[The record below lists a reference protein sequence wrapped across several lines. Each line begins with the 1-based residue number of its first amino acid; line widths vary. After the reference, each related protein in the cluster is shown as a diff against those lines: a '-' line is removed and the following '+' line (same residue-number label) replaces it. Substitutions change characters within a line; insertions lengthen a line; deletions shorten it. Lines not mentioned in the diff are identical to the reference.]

1 MINRAR
7 IPAAVFL
14 LLFISVGGYYVYQNS
29 GNVQGDDT
37 VDACNSYAFKLYG
50 LYGESG
56 ENVIFSPYSIST
68 CMSMVY
74 EGACGETAKEMQHVF
89 GWVKTDTRRL
99 SSNRYLY
106 DRLNDPK
113 SECEVSNANALWVQD
128 GFPFEEDY
136 IGVVE
141 EGYGGDATAVN
152 FARSVETREVINTWV
167 ENRTKGKIQDLLSRE
182 MIHADVRFVL
192 TNAVYFKGDWV
203 NEFNP
208 ARTREAPF
216 YLIDGSSV
224 TAEMMYIKDT
234 SFNYTETADVQVV
247 ELPYKGG
254 RYSMVI
260 VLPKENNLDEVEKG
274 VTVEN
279 YFRWL
284 SAMNEEE
291 LVLSVPKY
299 KLENKYDMK
308 EDLIEM
314 GMPLA
319 FTPEADL
326 TKLSSVQGLF
336 IENVVHQA
344 YVEVNE
350 KGTEAGA
357 ATGASGTLS
366 IPKGVRFIVDHPF
379 LFTIMDRETG
389 LILFLGRVMDPSQNQ
404 QNGSEG

>member
-1 MINRAR
+1 MINRVR

-167 ENRTKGKIQDLLSRE
+167 ENRTKGKIQDLLPRE

-260 VLPKENNLDEVEKG
+260 VLPKENNLDEVEKD

-291 LVLSVPKY
+291 LVISVPKY

>member
-1 MINRAR
+1 MIRRVR
-7 IPAAVFL
+7 IPAAAFL
-14 LLFISVGGYYVYQNS
+14 LLVISVGGYYLYQNS
-29 GNVQGDDT
+29 RNGLGNET

-50 LYGESG
+50 LYDESG
-56 ENVIFSPYSIST
+56 ENVCFSPYSIST

-74 EGACGETAKEMQHVF
+74 EGARGETAEEMQQVF
-89 GWVKTDTRRL
+89 GWDKIDAHRL
-99 SSNRYLY
+99 SSNRFIY
-106 DRLNDPK
+106 DRLNDPR
-113 SECEVSNANALWVQD
+113 SDCEFSTANALWVQD

-136 IGVVE
+136 IRVIM
-141 EGYGGDATAVN
+141 EGYGGDATVVD
-152 FARSVETREVINTWV
+152 FTRSVETREAINAWV
-167 ENRTKGKIQDLLSRE
+167 ENRTKGRIQDLLPRE

-192 TNAVYFKGDWV
+192 TNAVYFKGDWM

-254 RYSMVI
+254 RYSMVF
-260 VLPKENNLDEVEKG
+260 VLPKENNLDEVEKD

-279 YFRWL
+279 YYRWL
-284 SAMNEEE
+284 SVMKEEE

-319 FTPEADL
+319 FTSEADL
-326 TKLSSVQGLF
+326 TKMSPEEGLY
-336 IENVVHQA
+336 IEYVVHQA

-389 LILFLGRVMDPSQNQ
+389 LILFLGRVMALCHP
-404 QNGSEG
+404 

>member
-1 MINRAR
+1 M
-7 IPAAVFL
+7 
-14 LLFISVGGYYVYQNS
+14 
-29 GNVQGDDT
+29 
-37 VDACNSYAFKLYG
+37 
-50 LYGESG
+50 
-56 ENVIFSPYSIST
+56 
-68 CMSMVY
+68 
-74 EGACGETAKEMQHVF
+74 
-89 GWVKTDTRRL
+89 
-99 SSNRYLY
+99 
-106 DRLNDPK
+106 
-113 SECEVSNANALWVQD
+113 
-128 GFPFEEDY
+128 
-136 IGVVE
+136 
-141 EGYGGDATAVN
+141 EGYGGDATVVD
-152 FARSVETREVINTWV
+152 FTRSVETREAINAWV
-167 ENRTKGKIQDLLSRE
+167 ENRTKGRIQDLLPRE

-192 TNAVYFKGDWV
+192 TNAVYFKGDWM

-254 RYSMVI
+254 RYSMVF
-260 VLPKENNLDEVEKG
+260 VLPKENNLDEVEKD

-279 YFRWL
+279 YYRWL
-284 SAMNEEE
+284 SVMKEEE

-319 FTPEADL
+319 FTKEDLIEMGMPLAFTSEADL
-326 TKLSSVQGLF
+326 IKMSPEEGLY
-336 IENVVHQA
+336 IEYVVHQA

-389 LILFLGRVMDPSQNQ
+389 LILFMGRVMDPS
-404 QNGSEG
+404 

>member
-1 MINRAR
+1 MIRRVR
-7 IPAAVFL
+7 IPAAAFL
-14 LLFISVGGYYVYQNS
+14 LLVISVGGYYLYQNS
-29 GNVQGDDT
+29 RNVLRDQT
-37 VDACNSYAFKLYG
+37 IDACNSYAFKLYG
-50 LYGESG
+50 LYDEGG
-56 ENVIFSPYSIST
+56 ENVCFSPYSIST

-74 EGACGETAKEMQHVF
+74 EGARGETAKEMQHVF
-89 GWVKTDTRRL
+89 GWEKNDTHRL
-99 SSNRYLY
+99 SANVFLY

-113 SECEVSNANALWVQD
+113 SECEIYTANAIWIQD
-128 GFPFEEDY
+128 RFPFEEDY

-141 EGYGGDATAVN
+141 EGYGGEVTTVDFT
-152 FARSVETREVINTWV
+152 RSVETREVINTWV
-167 ENRTKGKIQDLLSRE
+167 ENRTKGKIQDLLPRE

-192 TNAVYFKGDWV
+192 TNAVYFKGDWM

-216 YLIDGSSV
+216 YLTDGSSV

-254 RYSMVI
+254 RYSMVL
-260 VLPKENNLDEVEKG
+260 VLPKENNLDEVEKD

-279 YFRWL
+279 YYHWL
-284 SAMNEEE
+284 SVMKEEE

-319 FTPEADL
+319 FTQEADL
-326 TKLSSVQGLF
+326 TKISPIKGLF

-357 ATGASGTLS
+357 ATGASGILS

-379 LFTIMDRETG
+379 LVTIMDPDTG
-389 LILFLGRVMDPSQNQ
+389 LILFMGRVMDPS
-404 QNGSEG
+404 

>member
-1 MINRAR
+1 MIKRVR

-14 LLFISVGGYYVYQNS
+14 ILVTGAAGLYVYQNS
-29 GNVQGDDT
+29 RDMPGDET
-37 VDACNSYAFKLYG
+37 VDACNSYAFRLYDLYG
-50 LYGESG
+50 VGG
-56 ENVIFSPYSIST
+56 ENVFFSPYSIST

-74 EGACGETAKEMQHVF
+74 EGARGETAEEMQQVF
-89 GWVKTDTRRL
+89 GWDKVDARRF
-99 SSNRYLY
+99 SSNRFIY
-106 DRLNDPK
+106 DRLNDPDGT
-113 SECEVSNANALWVQD
+113 CEICTANALWVQD
-128 GFPFEEDY
+128 GFPFEGDY
-136 IGVVE
+136 IGVIT
-141 EGYGGDATAVN
+141 EGYGGEATVVD
-152 FARSVETREVINTWV
+152 FARSVETREAINAWV
-167 ENRTKGKIQDLLSRE
+167 ENRTKGRIQDLLPQD
-182 MIHADVRFVL
+182 MIHGDVKFVL

-208 ARTREAPF
+208 AQTREAPF
-216 YLIDGSSV
+216 YLIDGGSV

-260 VLPKENNLDEVEKG
+260 VLPKENNLNEVEKD

-291 LVLSVPKY
+291 LVISVPKY

-357 ATGASGTLS
+357 ATGASGTYS

-389 LILFLGRVMDPSQNQ
+389 LILFLGRVMDPS
-404 QNGSEG
+404 

>member
-1 MINRAR
+1 MIRRVR
-7 IPAAVFL
+7 IPAAAFL
-14 LLFISVGGYYVYQNS
+14 LLVISVGGYYLYQNS
-29 GNVQGDDT
+29 RNVLRDQT
-37 VDACNSYAFKLYG
+37 IDACNSFAFKLYG
-50 LYGESG
+50 LYDEGG
-56 ENVIFSPYSIST
+56 GNVCFSPYSIST

-74 EGACGETAKEMQHVF
+74 EGARGETAKEMQHVF
-89 GWVKTDTRRL
+89 GWEKNDTHRL
-99 SSNRYLY
+99 SANVFLY

-113 SECEVSNANALWVQD
+113 SECEIYTANAIWIQD
-128 GFPFEEDY
+128 RFPFEEDY

-141 EGYGGDATAVN
+141 EGYGGEVTTVDFT
-152 FARSVETREVINTWV
+152 RSVETREVINTWV
-167 ENRTKGKIQDLLSRE
+167 ENRTKGKIQDLLPRE
-182 MIHADVRFVL
+182 MIHAEVRFVL

-216 YLIDGSSV
+216 YLTDGSSV
-224 TAEMMYIKDT
+224 TAEMMHIKDT

-254 RYSMVI
+254 DYSMVI
-260 VLPKENNLDEVEKG
+260 VLPKENNLDEVEKRM
-274 VTVEN
+274 TADS

-284 SAMNEEE
+284 SVMKEQE

-366 IPKGVRFIVDHPF
+366 IPKGVRLIVDHPF

-404 QNGSEG
+404 QNGAEG

>member
-1 MINRAR
+1 MINRVR

-29 GNVQGDDT
+29 RNVQGDDT

-89 GWVKTDTRRL
+89 GWEKNDTYRL
-99 SSNRYLY
+99 SANKYLY

-113 SECEVSNANALWVQD
+113 SVCETYQANALWVQD

-141 EGYGGDATAVN
+141 EGYGGEVTTVD

-167 ENRTKGKIQDLLSRE
+167 ENRTKGKIQDLLSRK

-216 YLIDGSSV
+216 YLIDGGSV

-260 VLPKENNLDEVEKG
+260 VLPKENNLDEVEKD

-291 LVLSVPKY
+291 LVSR
-299 KLENKYDMK
+299 
-308 EDLIEM
+308 
-314 GMPLA
+314 
-319 FTPEADL
+319 
-326 TKLSSVQGLF
+326 
-336 IENVVHQA
+336 
-344 YVEVNE
+344 
-350 KGTEAGA
+350 
-357 ATGASGTLS
+357 TGRKARYRTCYPG
-366 IPKGVRFIVDHPF
+366 K
-379 LFTIMDRETG
+379 
-389 LILFLGRVMDPSQNQ
+389 
-404 QNGSEG
+404 